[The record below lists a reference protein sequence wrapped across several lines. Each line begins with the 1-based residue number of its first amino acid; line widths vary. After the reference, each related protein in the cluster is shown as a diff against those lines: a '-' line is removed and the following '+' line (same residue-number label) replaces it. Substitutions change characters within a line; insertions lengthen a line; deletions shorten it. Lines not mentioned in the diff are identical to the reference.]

1 MDNHQVDTPDTPTTS
16 RRSLLTA
23 LLAGGAVAAATPL
36 LAGRAS
42 AEANDAIPANDPRDN
57 AALNAAFE
65 RETRMAAT
73 YAIAVRN
80 TSNKDDKAALVVI
93 HDHHVGYAQIIKG
106 YLATNAA
113 TPNSAPHGSPTGAFG
128 PMAAQLAALE
138 NQTVEIHTGILAG
151 LIGLNAAT
159 LIASI
164 ITVEA
169 RQAAA
174 LTFVSGSTPLAAAGI

>member
-1 MDNHQVDTPDTPTTS
+1 
-16 RRSLLTA
+16 
-23 LLAGGAVAAATPL
+23 
-36 LAGRAS
+36 
-42 AEANDAIPANDPRDN
+42 
-57 AALNAAFE
+57 
-65 RETRMAAT
+65 
-73 YAIAVRN
+73 
-80 TSNKDDKAALVVI
+80 
-93 HDHHVGYAQIIKG
+93 
-106 YLATNAA
+106 
-113 TPNSAPHGSPTGAFG
+113 
-128 PMAAQLAALE
+128 MAAQLAALE